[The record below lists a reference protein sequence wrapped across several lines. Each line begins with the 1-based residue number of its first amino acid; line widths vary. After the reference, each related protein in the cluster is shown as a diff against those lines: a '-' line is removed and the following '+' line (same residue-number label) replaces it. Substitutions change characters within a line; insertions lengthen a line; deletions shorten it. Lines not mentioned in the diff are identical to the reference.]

1 MNKLFIFVGMMIFG
15 WVGWAIGARF
25 GIMTA
30 FILSCVGSI
39 AGIYLG
45 WRINRDYFT

>member
-1 MNKLFIFVGMMIFG
+1 VKKLCILVCMTIAGA
-15 WVGWAIGARF
+15 VGWWLGSRV

-30 FILSCVGSI
+30 FALSTVGSI

-45 WRINRDYFT
+45 WRINRHYLG